1 MASTYSTSLKLE
13 LIGNGD
19 QSGTWG
25 TTTNNNLGTL
35 LEQAITGVETITMFN
50 TDYTLTNYN
59 GASDEARNAVIIVS
73 GTNSAVRNVVA
84 PAVEKVYIVS
94 NQTTGGFAINI
105 KTPASTG
112 IQIPNGATYLIYC
125 DASEFYA
132 VTKAFSTANTP
143 DTLVL
148 RDGSGNFAAGTI
160 TATTF
165 AGQLSGT
172 ITSATTATTQ
182 APGDNSTRVATTA
195 FVTNVAGSLGTMST
209 QNANNVA
216 ITGGSI
222 TGITDLAVADG
233 GTGASTLSAN
243 AVLLG
248 NGTSALQT
256 VAPSTSG
263 NVLTSNGTTWT
274 SAAPV
279 PSIGVGQTW
288 TDVTGSRAINTTYT
302 NSTGRPIQVSISVQS
317 QTASGCYLRF
327 YINGVVVARQG
338 SSQNDS
344 ADVRANVSL
353 IIPNGNTYRLENAEQ
368 AGNNGQGQI
377 VLQTWFELR

>member
-35 LEQAITGVETITMFN
+35 LEQAIAGVETITMFN

-233 GTGASTLSAN
+233 GTGASTLAAN
-243 AVLLG
+243 SVLLG
-248 NGTSALQT
+248 NDTSALQT
-256 VAPSTSG
+256 VAPGTSG

-274 SAAPV
+274 SSTLGA
-279 PSIGVGQTW
+279 IGIGQTW
-288 TDVTGSRAINTTYT
+288 QNVTGSRSYGTTYT
-302 NSTGRPIQVSISVQS
+302 NSTGKPIYVSV
-317 QTASGCYLRF
+317 SGSSSSPAGGGIQF
-327 YINGVVVARQG
+327 YINGALIAQQG
-338 SSQNDS
+338 ATQNAS
-344 ADVRANVSL
+344 ILSYHNITMIV
-353 IIPNGNTYRLENAEQ
+353 PNGATYSANAIP
-368 AGNNGQGQI
+368 GGGGQGGSGLSI
-377 VLQTWFELR
+377 WAELR

>member
-59 GASDEARNAVIIVS
+59 GASDEARNAVLLVQ
-73 GTNSAVRNVVA
+73 GTNSAVRNVIA
-84 PAVEKVYIVS
+84 PAVNKVYIVS
-94 NQTTGGFAINI
+94 NQTIGGYAINI
-105 KTPASTG
+105 KTAASTG

-125 DASEFYA
+125 DSSEFYA
-132 VTKAFSTANTP
+132 VTKAFATANLP

-165 AGQLSGT
+165 SGQLSGT
-172 ITSATTATTQ
+172 IASATTATTQ
-182 APGDNSTRVATTA
+182 APGDNTTKVATTE

-209 QNANNVA
+209 QDANNVN

-233 GTGASTLSAN
+233 GTGSSTLTAN

-256 VAPSTSG
+256 VAPGTAE

-274 SAAPV
+274 SQALTRITATTGSPPYYGARAWV
-279 PSIGVGQTW
+279 NFNGTGTVAIRASGNVSSITDFGVGNYQVNFT
-288 TDVTGSRAINTTYT
+288 TAMPDGSYSVSGTAEFIGSGWYDWISPFSFNTTSIRFFVVSP
-302 NSTGRPIQVSISVQS
+302 ST
-317 QTASGCYLRF
+317 LH
-327 YINGVVVARQG
+327 
-338 SSQNDS
+338 DS
-344 ADVRANVSL
+344 ANVS
-353 IIPNGNTYRLENAEQ
+353 IAIFR
-368 AGNNGQGQI
+368 
-377 VLQTWFELR
+377 

>member
-35 LEQAITGVETITMFN
+35 LEQAIAGVETITMFN

-59 GASDEARNAVIIVS
+59 GAADEARNAVIIVS

-195 FVTNVAGSLGTMST
+195 FVTNVAGSLGTMSS

-216 ITGGSI
+216 ITGGTI
-222 TGITDLAVADG
+222 TGLSSALPVASG
-233 GTGASTLSAN
+233 GTGSTTSTGSGAVVLASSPTLTSPNLGTPSALVATNITGTAN
-243 AVLLG
+243 ALNAGIGVNQSWQQVTRTLG
-248 NGTSALQT
+248 TTYNNGTGKPIMLIANP
-256 VAPSTSG
+256 VRNAPSTAG
-263 NVLTSNGTTWT
+263 LNCT
-274 SAAPV
+274 
-279 PSIGVGQTW
+279 
-288 TDVTGSRAINTTYT
+288 
-302 NSTGRPIQVSISVQS
+302 
-317 QTASGCYLRF
+317 
-327 YINGVVVARQG
+327 INGVEVPLCYNTNSDGGNESVG
-338 SSQNDS
+338 SI
-344 ADVRANVSL
+344 
-353 IIPNGNTYRLENAEQ
+353 IIPTGANYVLTVKGEGLSSYR
-368 AGNNGQGQI
+368 
-377 VLQTWFELR
+377 VFELR